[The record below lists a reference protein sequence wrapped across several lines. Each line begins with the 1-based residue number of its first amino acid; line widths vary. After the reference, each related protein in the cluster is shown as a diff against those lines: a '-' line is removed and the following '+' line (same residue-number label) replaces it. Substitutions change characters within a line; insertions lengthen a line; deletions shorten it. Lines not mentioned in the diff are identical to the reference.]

1 MSKTFLIIGG
11 YGNTGILIS
20 DFLLKYTDS
29 KLIIAGRNHIKAEKA
44 AKALNEKYFDDRV
57 KGIKLTELSVSYLA
71 EKFKSADM
79 IIIASSTTAHTSEI
93 AKAVI
98 KAKKDYL
105 DINLSSEKKI
115 LSLMSLEDQIVENKL
130 LFFTDCGFHPGI
142 PAALIRYAA
151 QQFDKLEIANVGC
164 FVNINWKDLEF
175 SESTVLEMANEFKNY
190 NPVTFRDNLW
200 KKLPY
205 KKYKKF
211 DFDNDYHR
219 ITCAPMMLEELRN
232 LPSKYP
238 YLRELGFYISGFNPV
253 VNYFIIPSGTFSI
266 KVFPKLFRKPFAY
279 SLLWGLKKFSRP
291 PFKTIIK
298 LSAIGRKRELTKEI
312 SITISHKDGYWLT
325 AASVTALLI
334 QYLRGKFTEPG
345 LFLQGNIVDPA
356 VFLND
361 IEALGVDVVVK
372 G

>member
-1 MSKTFLIIGG
+1 MSKSFLILGG

-20 DFLLKYTDS
+20 EFLLKYTDS
-29 KLIIAGRNHIKAEKA
+29 KLILAGRNLAKAEKA
-44 AKALNEKYFDDRV
+44 AKTLNEKYFDERV
-57 KGIKLTELSVSYLA
+57 KGLKITELSTSYLTG
-71 EKFKSADM
+71 KFESADM
-79 IIIASSTTAHTSEI
+79 IVVASSTLDYTKQI
-93 AKAVI
+93 AEAAI
-98 KAKKDYL
+98 LAKKDYL

-115 LSLMSLEDQIVENKL
+115 LSLMKLEDQILENKL
-130 LFFTDCGFHPGI
+130 VFITDCGFHPGI
-142 PAALIRYAA
+142 PAALIRFAA
-151 QQFDKLEIANVGC
+151 SQFDKLEIANVGSL
-164 FVNINWKDLEF
+164 VNINWRDLEF
-175 SESTVLEMANEFKNY
+175 SETTMLEMVDEFKDY
-190 NPVTFRDNLW
+190 NPITFRDNLW
-200 KKLPY
+200 KKLPH

-253 VNYFIIPSGTFSI
+253 VNYFILPTGTFSI
-266 KVFPKLFRKPFAY
+266 KLFPKLLRKPFAY

-312 SITISHKDGYWLT
+312 SICLSHKDGYWFT
-325 AASVTALLI
+325 AASVTALLF

-345 LFLQGNIVDPA
+345 LFLQGNIVDPIT
-356 VFLND
+356 FLKD
-361 IEALGVDVVVK
+361 IEALGIEVIIKD
-372 G
+372 